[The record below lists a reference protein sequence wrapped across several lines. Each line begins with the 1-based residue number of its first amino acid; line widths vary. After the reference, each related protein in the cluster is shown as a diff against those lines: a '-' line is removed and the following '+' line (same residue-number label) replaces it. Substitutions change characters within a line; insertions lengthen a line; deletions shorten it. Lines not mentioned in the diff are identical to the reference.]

1 MPFLRRSDLRGLT
14 LLVIALA
21 LTVAGTWWWVSRS
34 DPPVTEALS
43 PSDLEKVEI
52 LRQRTRKL
60 SRQRTLHTQGL
71 RRERLFPF
79 DPNHADSLTLSRLG
93 LPPWQVHNLLKYRRK
108 GGTWRH
114 PDDLSRLY
122 GLSAEDFAL
131 LRPYIRISAADRRRP
146 AIHFERYHPG
156 TPKGE
161 RPEYERIEKLAEGSL
176 VELNSCD
183 TTLLKQIPGIG
194 SYYARKIIAYRERL
208 GGFSDLS
215 QINEVAGLPPGISR
229 WFTLTSHPD
238 LRRIRINHATF
249 KELVRHPYLSYEQ
262 TKTVVNHIRQYGPLH
277 GWRDLRLY
285 KEFTDADF
293 RRLSPYFSFE

>member
-1 MPFLRRSDLRGLT
+1 MPFLRRSDLRGMT
-14 LLVIALA
+14 LLVVALA
-21 LTVAGTWWWVSRS
+21 LTVSGTWWWVSHS
-34 DPPVTEALS
+34 EPPETEAPN
-43 PSDLEKVEI
+43 PSDLEKVEA
-52 LRQRTRKL
+52 LRQRTRRL
-60 SRQRTLHTQGL
+60 SREHTSPTQGL
-71 RRERLFPF
+71 RPEHLFPF
-79 DPNHADSLTLSRLG
+79 DPNHADSLTLMRLG
-93 LPPWQVHNLLKYRRK
+93 LPSWQIHNLLKYRRK
-108 GGTWRH
+108 GGVWRQ

-131 LRPYIRISAADRRRP
+131 LRPYIRISAADRRRSVTRY
-146 AIHFERYHPG
+146 EREYRG

-161 RPEYERIEKLAEGSL
+161 RPQYEPIEKLAEGSL
-176 VELNSCD
+176 VELNACD

-208 GGFSDLS
+208 GGFADLS
-215 QINEVAGLPPGISR
+215 QINEVEGLPPGISR

-262 TKTVVNHIRQYGPLH
+262 TKTIVNHIRQYGPLH

-285 KEFTDADF
+285 KDFTDVDF
-293 RRLSPYFSFE
+293 RRLSPYVSFE